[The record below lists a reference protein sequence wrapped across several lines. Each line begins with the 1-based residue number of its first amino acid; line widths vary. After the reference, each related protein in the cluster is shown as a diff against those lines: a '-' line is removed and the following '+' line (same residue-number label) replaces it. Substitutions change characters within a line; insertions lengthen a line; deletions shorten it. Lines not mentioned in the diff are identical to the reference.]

1 MALTSTRTVMSD
13 GGKAAKPKYNDEV
26 LKKIAEELE
35 RTHSAARNAAQK
47 PQSPAPAFASAEK
60 SKPSAPFGDT
70 DPRIRTAFAQKPQ
83 SPNPAFAST
92 ERNKPTAPFSDT
104 DPRTRTAFAQKP
116 QSPNPAFAST
126 EKSIIQKY
134 STKSNAYRNQG
145 SGMAAL
151 FGETPKKLKNTSADG
166 FIKTKGAGIAAVA
179 GKKTDEATKELLS
192 LLSGDYSPAPAAK
205 DRYEKNGGVADA
217 AGGKTYDWV
226 KDVKDFFD
234 KPGSFSTP
242 NIRDKTMRG
251 EKILNK
257 PKYDEAY
264 YNSDNKM
271 AFVPR
276 VRDQQ
281 KFDESFMETYN
292 EAERLLNQE
301 EFDSNLEC
309 LMVAD
314 LNRFRA
320 MPAKITSD
328 VLNMAADCIDEL
340 TGEEKNAFCD
350 WLRSMENNSEILEK
364 SEKQYSQVDYDNEFI
379 KEFVIGTHKELVDTA
394 SRAFMGGLLKIPPK
408 SLSSIYAATE
418 IYNTAREN
426 GHSIEEAI
434 GESGAMAAVNKGASF
449 VFDLAGNGI
458 KNEAVKVTWELL
470 KNATIQTNQN
480 NWLRAYGA
488 ENKSTIEN
496 TVSTVNTLATLA
508 AVEDIVR
515 GAPYLLKAAGK
526 FLSVK

>member
-47 PQSPAPAFASAEK
+47 PQSPNPAFASAERN
-60 SKPSAPFGDT
+60 KPTAPFGDT
-70 DPRIRTAFAQKPQ
+70 DPRTRTAFAQKPQ
-83 SPNPAFAST
+83 NPTPAFASA
-92 ERNKPTAPFSDT
+92 ERNKPSAPFGDT

-134 STKSNAYRNQG
+134 STKSDAYRNQG

-276 VRDQQ
+276 VREQQ

-364 SEKQYSQVDYDNEFI
+364 SEKQYSQVAYDNEFI

-394 SRAFMGGLLKIPPK
+394 SQAFMGGILKIPPK

-418 IYNTAREN
+418 IYNAAREK
-426 GHSIEEAI
+426 GYSVEEAMY
-434 GESGAMAAVNKGASF
+434 ESGAIAIVNESVNFALDSLGNSISDERIKSVLEVLADTTTETASDMWFETNGEKGS
-449 VFDLAGNGI
+449 LSLEGI
-458 KNEAVKVTWELL
+458 A
-470 KNATIQTNQN
+470 
-480 NWLRAYGA
+480 
-488 ENKSTIEN
+488 
-496 TVSTVNTLATLA
+496 NTLA
-508 AVEDIVR
+508 VEATVELIVK
-515 GAPYLLKAAGK
+515 GCKEIGSLIM
-526 FLSVK
+526 